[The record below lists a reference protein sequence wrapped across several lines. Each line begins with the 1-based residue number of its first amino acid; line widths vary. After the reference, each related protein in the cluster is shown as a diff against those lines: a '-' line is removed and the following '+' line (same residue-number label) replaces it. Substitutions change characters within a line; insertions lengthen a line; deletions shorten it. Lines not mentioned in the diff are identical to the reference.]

1 MYFADY
7 RRAEFSD
14 KKSNDHHTESLLEIN
29 TNLNKET
36 TATHFSRNTVDVLKG
51 CGTASNTPQMTP
63 KLMHYDSV
71 MPSPF
76 LDKKLPVNTPLLKP
90 RAISPT
96 NSEEHQY
103 DIPFS
108 HLNRSNDIELRST
121 QLQRKSKTTSSSSS
135 SSKWLKN
142 SNEGSL
148 LHPRLID
155 ATNGTGATP
164 LLPRHDQQ
172 RWSGCSS
179 GSINSDDRP
188 LSSIQPTPSYRQSLN
203 SCTLDPDSFTFA
215 SVSHA
220 GTQLTLPD
228 LGVTLTIPEG
238 ALDKGFTEEVFL
250 AVLTEGRDRPRLSDN
265 QTLLSPVVLAGPPR
279 LTFKKPVVLSF
290 GHCAVANNTWEMGV
304 YHCDS
309 LFSDSDDTPW
319 VKLTTLGLHQD
330 SQVLAHIENDS
341 CHVMTDYLS
350 RFCLVGQSVNQVGAV
365 KAVYLLIFG
374 KPMSSSS
381 LDFCVSV
388 QVTDRTPTAL
398 EVALRQAERQ
408 GFGLLETPHILN
420 FLDYGP
426 NSDLQ
431 VSLSDCVAGWALRS
445 SKHFNLSF
453 FNIWSSGQIQIASFT
468 LEHVDPTVQ
477 IIAFKVGLHQLQITT
492 QSPQVFNIQVD
503 TGAKLVN
510 PLASKKRWKIQNGLL
525 TTSSGSTNTS
535 FGSNSQDQNNVFR
548 LPNGLK
554 IRLCRALDQPPNA
567 TLNDWRALAAALRLE
582 TGYFQGRSSPTESI
596 LTLWEVQQQQTK
608 KDSAEN
614 GSSVSPL
621 VDLLNLLRV
630 IGRQDAALM
639 LEKDYGPWI

>member
-1 MYFADY
+1 MYPYFSDY
-7 RRAEFSD
+7 RRAEFLD
-14 KKSNDHHTESLLEIN
+14 KKSSNDHHTESLLEIN

-36 TATHFSRNTVDVLKG
+36 NFSRNTVDVLKG
-51 CGTASNTPQMTP
+51 TCTTNMTPQMTP
-63 KLMHYDSV
+63 KLMHYDSA

-76 LDKKLPVNTPLLKP
+76 LDKKMTVNTPLLKP

-96 NSEEHQY
+96 HSEEHQY

-108 HLNRSNDIELRST
+108 HLKRSDNDIELSSRHH
-121 QLQRKSKTTSSSSS
+121 QRKSKTSNSSSSG
-135 SSKWLKN
+135 SKWPK

-148 LHPRLID
+148 LQPRLID
-155 ATNGTGATP
+155 GNTGATP
-164 LLPRHDQQ
+164 LLSRHQ
-172 RWSGCSS
+172 RWSGSDHS
-179 GSINSDDRP
+179 GSLNSEDRP
-188 LSSIQPTPSYRQSLN
+188 LSSIQQSYRQSLN

-215 SVSHA
+215 SVTHA
-220 GTQLTLPD
+220 GTVLTLPD

-238 ALDKGFTEEVFL
+238 ALEKGFTEEVFL

-279 LTFKKPVVLSF
+279 LTFKKPVVLSL
-290 GHCAVANNTWEMGV
+290 GHCAVAQNTWEMGV

-309 LFSDSDDTPW
+309 LFSDADDTPW
-319 VKLTTLGLHQD
+319 VKLTTVGLHQD

-374 KPMSSSS
+374 KPMSTSS

-420 FLDYGP
+420 FHDYGP

-431 VSLSDCVAGWALRS
+431 VTLSDCVAGWALRS
-445 SKHFNLSF
+445 SKNFNLSF
-453 FNIWSSGQIQIASFT
+453 FNIWSSGQTQIASYT

-477 IIAFKVGLHQLQITT
+477 IIAFKVGLHQLMQTNT
-492 QSPQVFNIQVD
+492 VPEVFNIQVD

-535 FGSNSQDQNNVFR
+535 STTENVFR
-548 LPNGLK
+548 LPSGLK
-554 IRLCRALDQPPNA
+554 LRLCRALDTAPNS

-582 TGYFQGRSSPTESI
+582 IGYFQGRSSPTECI
-596 LTLWEVQQQQTK
+596 LTLWEVQQQ
-608 KDSAEN
+608 SSSSSGNSLAEN
-614 GSSVSPL
+614 GSVSPL

-639 LEKDYGPWI
+639 VEKDFGPWI